1 MLFWKNQTKSFSC
14 GFYFDRILF
23 ISFHFPEFMYSIIHA
38 YHIYELNR
46 RKYVKLRHECV
57 VYNCSWAL
65 AKYFAKKPPSNC
77 IGKYIRVSFSL
88 ALSYSLDLS
97 RRYDMIRMNY
107 NSNWKRITSCNLQHH
122 WKFKYNCRYVR
133 TKITNANRREKT
145 QRPTYSFTLITVQFS
160 LINRVFFVEQFN
172 GKFGIDIV
180 IWILRKQHNCSRL
193 YNYITRKWFVFLDV

>member
-1 MLFWKNQTKSFSC
+1 MIWLWINQSCSNFLPAVLTYKRVNLSSNCQMYTNFANQYFVHSLFSLWNNKIRVLFWKNQTKSFSC

-46 RKYVKLRHECV
+46 RKYVKLRHKCV
-57 VYNCSWAL
+57 VYDCSWAL

-107 NSNWKRITSCNLQHH
+107 ISNWKRITTPL
-122 WKFKYNCRYVR
+122 
-133 TKITNANRREKT
+133 KI
-145 QRPTYSFTLITVQFS
+145 QIQLP
-160 LINRVFFVEQFN
+160 
-172 GKFGIDIV
+172 
-180 IWILRKQHNCSRL
+180 LRSNE
-193 YNYITRKWFVFLDV
+193 NYECK